1 MARDIVMKP
10 PTSGPRLGRLSP
22 LTHVLVYVLLVG
34 MIAVDYYLLSQTL
47 TLLLRNDSQYGSIG
61 VLMYII
67 TAGISAAIVT
77 IPHVV
82 AVLIRRIETGIS
94 TRGWAVVATVLG
106 ILWAAILLT
115 ITAARI
121 KAGLDAQTAGGL
133 TGLVGT
139 TSTATAGFSW
149 TAPDTIMAFLMLGVL
164 VTSGALSFVTAWLTT
179 RPLVT
184 AVERGWRRV
193 ARLRRYR
200 DRLLAEQLKAADAI
214 QQQAEQDAAD
224 RARYELA
231 QETLRYRLEQV
242 RAGLAVRLAQRQRD
256 PQGTSQIIHELQLR
270 RPAEQGE
277 LPATTASATVRASA
291 QPTTPA
297 AVQAAAPTTPT
308 TPAAPTTSPAQTAET
323 ARTAQAAPTT
333 PTAST
338 ASTAP
343 TRPTPSTTVR
353 SSAPAAD

>member
-10 PTSGPRLGRLSP
+10 PSSGPRLGRLAP
-22 LTHVLVYVLLVG
+22 VTHVLVYVLLIG

-61 VLMYII
+61 ALMYII

-82 AVLIRRIETGIS
+82 AVLVRRVESGVS
-94 TRGWAVVATVLG
+94 TRGWVAVAIVLG
-106 ILWAAILLT
+106 IVWAAILLVVT
-115 ITAARI
+115 GARI

-133 TGLVGT
+133 SGLVGASS
-139 TSTATAGFSW
+139 TSTAGFSW
-149 TAPDTIMAFLMLGVL
+149 TAPDTLMAFLMLGVL

-193 ARLRRYR
+193 TQLRRYR

-214 QQQAEQDAAD
+214 AQQSEQDSAD
-224 RARYELA
+224 SARYALAQTMFRSDLEQLRARLA
-231 QETLRYRLEQV
+231 M
-242 RAGLAVRLAQRQRD
+242 RLAQRQRD

-270 RPAEQGE
+270 RAPEPA
-277 LPATTASATVRASA
+277 A
-291 QPTTPA
+291 QPAP
-297 AVQAAAPTTPT
+297 AAAP
-308 TPAAPTTSPAQTAET
+308 
-323 ARTAQAAPTT
+323 
-333 PTAST
+333 
-338 ASTAP
+338 
-343 TRPTPSTTVR
+343 
-353 SSAPAAD
+353 AD